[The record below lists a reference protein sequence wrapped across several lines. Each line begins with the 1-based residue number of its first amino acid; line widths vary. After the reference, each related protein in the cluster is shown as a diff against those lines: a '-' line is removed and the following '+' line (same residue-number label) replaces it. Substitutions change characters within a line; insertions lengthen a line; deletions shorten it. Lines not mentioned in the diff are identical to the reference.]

1 MAQPLTG
8 EGRRGGGLT
17 KQVIGTAKSDFASVV
32 QLLLDARVDPNC
44 LGTWACA
51 PP

>member
-1 MAQPLTG
+1 M
-8 EGRRGGGLT
+8 

-44 LGTWACA
+44 STHFPKHRYARAVPRGTGLTDG
-51 PP
+51 